1 MATRSPDEIRQSI
14 IEHRRE
20 LASSVEEFRT
30 RVRVLTDWRRQL
42 NEHRG
47 VAIGAAVA
55 VGFLVGRRVFG
66 R

>member
-20 LASSVEEFRT
+20 LASSVEEFRS

-42 NEHRG
+42 NEHRPI
-47 VAIGAAVA
+47 AIGAAVV
-55 VGFLVGRRVFG
+55 VGIVVGRRIFG